1 MKSLERFNSQIAL
14 LVAVVTII
22 WSEILLVRGQY
33 LSGILLYSII
43 LLVLLT
49 YGAYRWEH
57 PQRFLIVL
65 AIPPIIRI
73 LNFTL
78 PLGDLA
84 PLFAQVVI
92 SIPLVLVGAVY
103 VWLFNEDR
111 SVFVFKR
118 RELTAYLVMI
128 GLGCV
133 MGLLLYQFK
142 RPTGLSGNSLLLLF
156 FYAFVLVFA
165 MAFVEEWLFR
175 GIMQTE
181 LTRLL
186 GRDFASLIVS
196 ILYTTLQ
203 INHNSW
209 IFVAVLFV
217 FAWGLSWLR
226 SRTYNLLYVCL
237 IHGAANLMFFLIL
250 PR

>member
-1 MKSLERFNSQIAL
+1 MKALERFNSQITL
-14 LVAVVTII
+14 LIAMVAIV

-33 LSGILLYSII
+33 LSGVLFYSAILLI
-43 LLVLLT
+43 LLT

-57 PQRFLIVL
+57 PQRHLIVL
-65 AIPPIIRI
+65 VIPSIIRL

-78 PLGDLA
+78 PLGNLA
-84 PLFAQVVI
+84 PVFAQMVI
-92 SIPLVLVGAVY
+92 IIPLVLVGAVY

-111 SVFVFKR
+111 SVLVFQR
-118 RELTAYLVMI
+118 REFSAYLVMI
-128 GLGCV
+128 ALGCIV
-133 MGLLLYQFK
+133 GWLLFQFK
-142 RPTGLSGNSLLLLF
+142 QPMRLDANSPLLF
-156 FYAFVLVFA
+156 LFYAFVLVFA
-165 MAFVEEWLFR
+165 TPFVEEWLFR

-186 GRDFASLIVS
+186 GRDFAGLVVS
-196 ILYTTLQ
+196 ILYAILQ
-203 INHNSW
+203 INNNSW
-209 IFVAVLFV
+209 LFVAVIFV

-237 IHGAANLMFFLIL
+237 IHGAANLVYFLIL

>member
-1 MKSLERFNSQIAL
+1 MKGMARFNSQIAL
-14 LVAVVTII
+14 LAAVVTIV
-22 WSEILLVRGQY
+22 WSEILLVQGQY
-33 LSGILLYSII
+33 LSGILLYSLI
-43 LLVLLT
+43 LLVLLI

-57 PQRFLIVL
+57 PQRFLVVL
-65 AIPPIIRI
+65 VIPSIIRI

-78 PLGDLA
+78 PLGDIA

-92 SIPLVLVGAVY
+92 SIPLILVGFVY

-118 RELTAYLVMI
+118 RELPAYLVMI
-128 GLGCV
+128 GLGAV
-133 MGLLLYQFK
+133 VGLLLYQFK
-142 RPTGLSGNSLLLLF
+142 QPIGLMWNSALLF
-156 FYAFVLVFA
+156 FFFAFVLVA
-165 MAFVEEWLFR
+165 TAFLEEWLYR
-175 GIMQTE
+175 GIMQTG
-181 LTRLL
+181 LTRLM
-186 GRDFASLIVS
+186 GRDLAGLVVS

-209 IFVAVLFV
+209 MFIAVIFVFS
-217 FAWGLSWLR
+217 WGLSWLR

-250 PR
+250 PQ